1 MGRISWK
8 KLYCRFSNWR
18 GFQGIVLYRNDY
30 FQYAENSNEEKWRK
44 IWGGVKN
51 FIWQKV
57 LMEGNEKDELRDRN
71 NEEGYHIFRIVEL
84 EYLFKFF
91 T

>member
-1 MGRISWK
+1 
-8 KLYCRFSNWR
+8 
-18 GFQGIVLYRNDY
+18 
-30 FQYAENSNEEKWRK
+30 
-44 IWGGVKN
+44 
-51 FIWQKV
+51 
-57 LMEGNEKDELRDRN
+57 MEGNEKDELRDRN